1 MNPQGINQKPKLAI
15 VTTMWKRPDLTRRV
29 FSYYKKISELFA
41 EEATIQVFAAG
52 SEGDASH
59 SIAREYGVTYTE
71 VDNFPLSFKQDTAL
85 RLASRWNPD
94 GYLFIGSDDVCCPK
108 VIAYYLQ
115 QITTGVRTPIGFKDI
130 YFEISGELY
139 YYQGYQSVRAGES
152 IGAGRFFP
160 RNIIVSMGFKLWGD
174 RPLNRGMDYAMTQ
187 RLRRHNVRIKVVSL
201 KDIDGHI
208 IGMQNDANIT
218 KRNPRHYQ
226 PCPYTTFEAIPE
238 LTEFFNHKN

>member
-1 MNPQGINQKPKLAI
+1 MNQQGINQKPKLAI

-29 FSYYKKISELFA
+29 FAYYKKISELYA
-41 EEATIQVFAAG
+41 EEALIQVFAAG

-59 SIAREYGVTYTE
+59 CIAREYGVTYTE
-71 VDNFPLSFKQDTAL
+71 VDNFPLSFKQDAAL

-108 VIAYYLQ
+108 VFAYYLQ

-130 YFEISGELY
+130 YFEFGGELY
-139 YYQGYQSVRAGES
+139 YYKGYERVRIGES

-174 RPLNRGMDYAMTQ
+174 RPLNKGMDLAMTH
-187 RLRRHNVRIKVVSL
+187 RLKRHNVRIQVISL
-201 KDIDGHI
+201 KDINAYV
-208 IGMQNDANIT
+208 IGMQGSSNIT
-218 KRNPRHYQ
+218 HRNPRHYQ
-226 PCPYTTFEAIPE
+226 PCGCKVIEVIP
-238 LTEFFNHKN
+238 EFFNHKN